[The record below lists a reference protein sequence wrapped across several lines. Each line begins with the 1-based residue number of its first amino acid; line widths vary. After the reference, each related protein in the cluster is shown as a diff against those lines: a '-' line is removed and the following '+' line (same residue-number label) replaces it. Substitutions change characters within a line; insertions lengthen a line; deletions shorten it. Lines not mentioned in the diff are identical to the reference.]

1 MKYGVN
7 GVVTGFKCTNVQL
20 FCSAI
25 TRNIITPFTK
35 ILMSGLTV
43 SSSISGMVVTSGVH
57 R

>member
-1 MKYGVN
+1 M
-7 GVVTGFKCTNVQL
+7 TGFKCTNVQL